1 MEWLVETGDG
11 EPLFHYP
18 FKGWGRINSSNRRWM
33 GVNIACKGIASFAL
47 QLIKDNVSE
56 KWLLTRIS
64 SSAFLEDTGKS
75 GKSRRRSRMLV
86 RLLAEK
92 REQRGVEK
100 AFRRW
105 RSPDSQEGNSKECNF
120 PRMYFVLS
128 IVSTMNFS
136 SSDYEDYRQGR
147 REAGSISR
155 STVFLRVF
163 DQFRRSIRIFQ
174 PLSLPPFLLSP
185 KIRDTNRIVSPPN
198 S

>member
-1 MEWLVETGDG
+1 
-11 EPLFHYP
+11 
-18 FKGWGRINSSNRRWM
+18 M

-64 SSAFLEDTGKS
+64 CSAFLEDTGKS

-136 SSDYEDYRQGR
+136 SSPITRTYRQGK

-163 DQFRRSIRIFQ
+163 DQFRRSIPIFQ

>member
-1 MEWLVETGDG
+1 
-11 EPLFHYP
+11 
-18 FKGWGRINSSNRRWM
+18 M

-64 SSAFLEDTGKS
+64 CSAFLEDTGKS

-136 SSDYEDYRQGR
+136 SSPITRTTDRGKGKQDRYRAR
-147 REAGSISR
+147 PYPTRVRSISTID
-155 STVFLRVF
+155 SNFPTFI
-163 DQFRRSIRIFQ
+163 S
-174 PLSLPPFLLSP
+174 PLFFPSFPENS
-185 KIRDTNRIVSPPN
+185 RHEPN
-198 S
+198 SFAAE

>member
-1 MEWLVETGDG
+1 
-11 EPLFHYP
+11 
-18 FKGWGRINSSNRRWM
+18 M

-64 SSAFLEDTGKS
+64 CSAFLEDTGKS

-136 SSDYEDYRQGR
+136 SSPITRTTDRGEGKQDRYRAR
-147 REAGSISR
+147 PYTRVRSISTID
-155 STVFLRVF
+155 SNFPTF
-163 DQFRRSIRIFQ
+163 I
-174 PLSLPPFLLSP
+174 PPPFPSFP
-185 KIRDTNRIVSPPN
+185 ENSRHEPN
-198 S
+198 SFAAE

>member
-136 SSDYEDYRQGR
+136 SSPITRTTGRGEGKQDRYRAR
-147 REAGSISR
+147 PYSYACSIN
-155 STVFLRVF
+155 F
-163 DQFRRSIRIFQ
+163 DDRFQFSNLY
-174 PLSLPPFLLSP
+174 LSPLLSFFP
-185 KIRDTNRIVSPPN
+185 RKFATRTE
-198 S
+198 

>member
-136 SSDYEDYRQGR
+136 SSPITRTTDRGEGKQDRYRAR
-147 REAGSISR
+147 PYFYACSIN
-155 STVFLRVF
+155 F
-163 DQFRRSIRIFQ
+163 DDRFQFSNLY
-174 PLSLPPFLLSP
+174 LSPLLSFFP
-185 KIRDTNRIVSPPN
+185 RKFATRTE
-198 S
+198 